1 MVRVL
6 TLTISNREASMGT
19 ARILLAGAAATSLFM
34 SVASAEQNMSGMIT
48 KIDRLNSTVAIQQTQ
63 SGTVGANS
71 GGATEFKVQDM
82 GALEN
87 VHAGDRVT
95 FTTGDDAK
103 IITKIQKQ

>member
-1 MVRVL
+1 MK
-6 TLTISNREASMGT
+6 A
-19 ARILLAGAAATSLFM
+19 AKILLAGLGAATLSM
-34 SVASAEQNMSGMIT
+34 SAASAEQSMSGMIT
-48 KIDRLNSTVAIQQTQ
+48 KIDRLNSIVAIQQTQ

-82 GALEN
+82 GALES

-103 IITKIQKQ
+103 TITKIQKQ